1 MVLTCYFPEIPKL
14 RGTSKMLDHIRPVSS
29 SLEHSFV
36 PEEVFRSLTCATGSL
51 YSPEYLRSQQTT
63 KTPMGFRVSVF
74 PSPAFSCPERSLQW
88 GCAFIPWAKGKFAHL
103 GCLQTP
109 DRLWHYPNRRSK
121 FRHLTDHPV
130 TLTGAG
136 RDVSYLCDIAT
147 GQEAKKSMTGRSSF
161 TDSCRDQRG
170 SHGTVPCTPRATLA
184 DSLVPKEFHIV
195 KNRGVLPLKYFDDK
209 YTTLLEDREK
219 KLRLF
224 PSMKPSGRLEVIQ
237 LMEVMDSMLEKA
249 GVDKIIRVTGPSQ
262 LHNVL
267 ELMKAEQNI
276 YNIIFHELIRQVSV
290 DCVERGQLLSKLRQ
304 RYVSLLERIPEQMKT
319 LYKKM
324 MAQQLVNRHITEE
337 LLYFKES
344 VGQLASELYEVREHD
359 CKVTKEAEKT
369 QEELATAMQEAK
381 ANANLLEEYREL
393 YELQRRRLE
402 EQVLLLAQERDIW
415 SSAAYDLAL
424 KVGAGDQ
431 SYIARCLSSQKK
443 TVQIIIF
450 FQIADRN
457 QLTLVRRLH
466 VSGKTLTNV
475 LKHFIVLLASK
486 GTGDLA
492 DLQEETEQFRERL
505 GRIGA
510 EIERSEESSQ
520 GKLQIVCSSLNKW
533 LQYFNSSDSSSLMN
547 EKLLDEILQDIK
559 NLINMLKEDLEQYR
573 GEVHLRKTESLRS
586 TASLQEHWTELGQ
599 TLLNQH
605 RDFAG
610 ALPPQHAALE
620 EINQRACELYRQY
633 SIRISGNNGT
643 ARFLTALVRS
653 MEDWLFK
660 VQKLKRGSG
669 MHEAE
674 LRAFYH
680 KIPVWL
686 AQVDAVM
693 SCIGS
698 SQLHE
703 AESDKKPHFP
713 VVPREFFQIIQ
724 RWVLSMNNEVEKNIM
739 HLNEK
744 VTELHRNLTLW
755 LVNLLRH
762 MTADRLSWECPQQQ
776 ESDTKTDEELRLL
789 GARKLQ
795 HGAEELIAEMGRL
808 AGSIVSCC
816 GEIVHAIVR
825 KKRSEMDSEADFE
838 LEELNKIKTEC
849 CNWIQVCSLLLSE
862 IKGTPISFLDLE
874 DLRNLFGSEVELRN
888 LFGSEELQLKLKLK
902 DTITQEEPEAEDAN
916 SSRKPVTEE
925 ETLEVKEKITIMQQQ
940 PDAGMGYLAENN
952 EATADVIRYVGHDS
966 NIHLKSLKS
975 DIVSVT
981 GREMTATK
989 SSTPF
994 SQKEFEA
1001 LAMLEHLQ
1009 VQLLETE
1016 IRAQNAEERS
1026 EGLEEKLEE
1035 ALQRIKELECEL
1047 EKEGKVIPEATHQK
1061 GQGHQRQN
1069 IGPGNGCARE
1079 ICFEARGD
1087 AAGQVK
1093 GQEQSRHPPKGHQD

>member
-1 MVLTCYFPEIPKL
+1 MPATGAPVPGPKANGRKLSGAPRAGSVGEDWSDIPKL
-14 RGTSKMLDHIRPVSS
+14 RRGTSRMLDRIRPVSS

-36 PEEVFRSLTCATGSL
+36 PEEVFRSLTCASSSV
-51 YSPEYLRSQQTT
+51 YSPEYLRSPQTT
-63 KTPMGFRVSVF
+63 KTPMGFR
-74 PSPAFSCPERSLQW
+74 
-88 GCAFIPWAKGKFAHL
+88 

-130 TLTGAG
+130 SLTGAG
-136 RDVSYLCDIAT
+136 RDASYFCDVAT
-147 GQEAKKSMTGRSSF
+147 GQKAKKAMTGRSSF
-161 TDSCRDQRG
+161 SEGRQDQRG
-170 SHGTVPCTPRATLA
+170 SRGTVLCTPRATLA

-224 PSMKPSGRLEVIQ
+224 PSVKPSGRLEVIQ

-249 GVDKIIRVTGPSQ
+249 GVDKLIRVTGPSQ
-262 LHNVL
+262 LHNML

-276 YNIIFHELIRQVSV
+276 YNIVFHELIRQVSV

-304 RYVSLLERIPEQMKT
+304 RYVGLLERIPEQMKT

-324 MAQQLVNRHITEE
+324 MAQQLVDRHITEE

-344 VGQLASELYEVREHD
+344 VGQLASELCEVREHD
-359 CKVTKEAEKT
+359 HKVTKEAEEA
-369 QEELATAMQEAK
+369 QEELAAAMQEAK
-381 ANANLLEEYREL
+381 ANANLLEEYRGL

-424 KVGAGDQ
+424 K
-431 SYIARCLSSQKK
+431 I
-443 TVQIIIF
+443 T
-450 FQIADRN
+450 DRN

-466 VSGKTLTNV
+466 VSGKTLTSV

-486 GTGDLA
+486 DTGDLA

-505 GRIGA
+505 GCIGA

-520 GKLQIVCSSLNKW
+520 GKLQIVCSSLNKR
-533 LQYFNSSDSSSLMN
+533 LQYFHCSDFSSPMN
-547 EKLLDEILQDIK
+547 EKLLDEILQDTK
-559 NLINMLKEDLEQYR
+559 NLINMLKEDLQQYG
-573 GEVHLRKTESLRS
+573 GEVHLRKMESLRS
-586 TASLQEHWTELGQ
+586 AASLQEHWMELGQ
-599 TLLNQH
+599 TMLNRH

-610 ALPPQHAALE
+610 ALPPQHAALQ
-620 EINQRACELYRQY
+620 EINQRACELYQQY
-633 SIRISGNNGT
+633 NTRISGNNGT

-660 VQKLKRGSG
+660 VQKLKQGSG

-674 LRAFYH
+674 LQAFCH
-680 KIPVWL
+680 KIPAWL
-686 AQVDAVM
+686 VQADAVM

-698 SQLHE
+698 NQLHE

-713 VVPREFFQIIQ
+713 VVPREFFKMIQ
-724 RWVLSMNNEVEKNIM
+724 LWVLSIHNEVEKNIT

-762 MTADRLSWECPQQQ
+762 TTADRLSWECHQWQ
-776 ESDTKTDEELRLL
+776 ESDREMDEELRLL
-789 GARKLQ
+789 RAHKLQ
-795 HGAEELIAEMGRL
+795 HEAEELVAEMGRL
-808 AGSIVSCC
+808 SGSIVSCC
-816 GEIVHAIVR
+816 REIVNAIVR

-849 CNWIQVCSLLLSE
+849 CNWIQACSLLLSE
-862 IKGTPISFLDLE
+862 IKGTPVSFLDLE
-874 DLRNLFGSEVELRN
+874 KLRNLFE
-888 LFGSEELQLKLKLK
+888 SEE
-902 DTITQEEPEAEDAN
+902 
-916 SSRKPVTEE
+916 
-925 ETLEVKEKITIMQQQ
+925 Q
-940 PDAGMGYLAENN
+940 PGAGMDYLTEDN
-952 EATADVIRYVGHDS
+952 EATADMIRYVGHDS

-981 GREMTATK
+981 GRTMTATK

-1035 ALQRIKELECEL
+1035 ALQRIKELESEL
-1047 EKEGKVIPEATHQK
+1047 EKEGKVIPEPTHK
-1061 GQGHQRQN
+1061 
-1069 IGPGNGCARE
+1069 E
-1079 ICFEARGD
+1079 
-1087 AAGQVK
+1087 
-1093 GQEQSRHPPKGHQD
+1093 GQEKCFQENISEIRACSSPKASTSGQSKGSRKSKH

>member
-1 MVLTCYFPEIPKL
+1 MPTTRAPVPGPKADGTKPSGAPWAGSVSKDRSEIPKL
-14 RGTSKMLDHIRPVSS
+14 RRGTSRMLDHIRPVSS
-29 SLEHSFV
+29 SLEYSFV
-36 PEEVFRSLTCATGSL
+36 PEEVFRSLTCASSSL
-51 YSPEYLRSQQTT
+51 YSPEYSQSPQTT
-63 KTPMGFRVSVF
+63 KSPVGFR
-74 PSPAFSCPERSLQW
+74 
-88 GCAFIPWAKGKFAHL
+88 

-130 TLTGAG
+130 SLMGAG
-136 RDVSYLCDIAT
+136 RDASYLCDIAT
-147 GQEAKKSMTGRSSF
+147 GQKAKKAMTGRSSF
-161 TDSCRDQRG
+161 SEGRRDQRG
-170 SHGTVPCTPRATLA
+170 SRGTVLCTPQATLA

-224 PSMKPSGRLEVIQ
+224 PSVKPSGRLEVIQ

-262 LHNVL
+262 LHNML

-304 RYVSLLERIPEQMKT
+304 RYVGLLERIPEQMKT

-324 MAQQLVNRHITEE
+324 MTQQLVDRHITEE

-344 VGQLASELYEVREHD
+344 VGQLASELCEVRECDH
-359 CKVTKEAEKT
+359 KVAKEAEEAR
-369 QEELATAMQEAK
+369 EELAAAMQEAK

-402 EQVLLLAQERDIW
+402 EQVVLLAQERDIW

-424 KVGAGDQ
+424 K
-431 SYIARCLSSQKK
+431 
-443 TVQIIIF
+443 II
-450 FQIADRN
+450 DRN

-466 VSGKTLTNV
+466 VSGKTLTDI

-486 GTGDLA
+486 DTGDLA

-505 GRIGA
+505 GHIGA

-520 GKLQIVCSSLNKW
+520 GKLQLVCSSLNKR
-533 LQYFNSSDSSSLMN
+533 LQNFHCSDFSSPMN
-547 EKLLDEILQDIK
+547 EKLLDEILQDTK
-559 NLINMLKEDLEQYR
+559 NLINMLKEDLQQYG

-586 TASLQEHWTELGQ
+586 AASLQEHWMELGQ
-599 TLLNQH
+599 TVLNRH

-620 EINQRACELYRQY
+620 EINQRGCELYQQY
-633 SIRISGNNGT
+633 NIRISGNNGT

-660 VQKLKRGSG
+660 VQKLKQGSG
-669 MHEAE
+669 MHKAE
-674 LRAFYH
+674 LQAFYH

-698 SQLHE
+698 NQLHE

-713 VVPREFFQIIQ
+713 VVPREFFKMIQ
-724 RWVLSMNNEVEKNIM
+724 QWVLSINNEVEKNIT

-755 LVNLLRH
+755 LVNVLRH
-762 MTADRLSWECPQQQ
+762 TTADRLSWECHQRQ
-776 ESDTKTDEELRLL
+776 ESHREMDEELRLL
-789 GARKLQ
+789 RAHKLQ
-795 HGAEELIAEMGRL
+795 HEAEELVAEMGRL
-808 AGSIVSCC
+808 SVSIVSCC
-816 GEIVHAIVR
+816 RKIVNAIVR

-849 CNWIQVCSLLLSE
+849 CNWIQACSLLLSE
-862 IKGTPISFLDLE
+862 IKGNPVSFMGLE
-874 DLRNLFGSEVELRN
+874 KLRNLFE
-888 LFGSEELQLKLKLK
+888 SEELQLNLKLK
-902 DTITQEEPEAEDAN
+902 GTIISSTQEELEAEGTN

-925 ETLEVKEKITIMQQQ
+925 ETLEVKEEIAVMQEQ
-940 PDAGMGYLAENN
+940 PGAGTDYLTEDNKV
-952 EATADVIRYVGHDS
+952 TADMIRYVGHDS

-1001 LAMLEHLQ
+1001 LAVLEHLQ

-1035 ALQRIKELECEL
+1035 ALQRIKELESEL
-1047 EKEGKVIPEATHQK
+1047 EKEGKVIQEATH
-1061 GQGHQRQN
+1061 
-1069 IGPGNGCARE
+1069 
-1079 ICFEARGD
+1079 
-1087 AAGQVK
+1087 K
-1093 GQEQSRHPPKGHQD
+1093 GQEKCFQESISEVGACSSPKASTSGQPKGSRKSKH

>member
-1 MVLTCYFPEIPKL
+1 MPTTGVPVPGPQADGRKRSGAARAGSVGQDRSEIPKP
-14 RGTSKMLDHIRPVSS
+14 RGTSRMLHHIRRVSS

-36 PEEVFRSLTCATGSL
+36 PEEVFRSLTCASSSL
-51 YSPEYLRSQQTT
+51 CSPEYLRSPQTT
-63 KTPMGFRVSVF
+63 KTPMGFR
-74 PSPAFSCPERSLQW
+74 
-88 GCAFIPWAKGKFAHL
+88 
-103 GCLQTP
+103 GCLQPP

-130 TLTGAG
+130 SLTGAG

-147 GQEAKKSMTGRSSF
+147 GQEAKKSMPGKSSF
-161 TDSCRDQRG
+161 TESCRDQRG
-170 SHGTVPCTPRATLA
+170 SRGTVPRTPRATLA
-184 DSLVPKEFHIV
+184 DSLIPKEFHIV
-195 KNRGVLPLKYFDDK
+195 KNRGVLPLKYFDHK

-249 GVDKIIRVTGPSQ
+249 GVDKLIRVTGPSQ
-262 LHNVL
+262 LHNLL

-276 YNIIFHELIRQVSV
+276 YNIVFHELIRQVSV

-304 RYVSLLERIPEQMKT
+304 RYVSLLERVPEQMKT

-324 MAQQLVNRHITEE
+324 MAQQLVNRHIAEE
-337 LLYFKES
+337 LLRFKES
-344 VGQLASELYEVREHD
+344 VGQLASELYEVREQD
-359 CKVTKEAEKT
+359 CKVTKEAEKA

-381 ANANLLEEYREL
+381 ANADPLEEYREL
-393 YELQRRRLE
+393 YELQRRQLE
-402 EQVLLLAQERDIW
+402 EQVLLLAQERDVW

-424 KVGAGDQ
+424 KIV
-431 SYIARCLSSQKK
+431 
-443 TVQIIIF
+443 
-450 FQIADRN
+450 DRN
-457 QLTLVRRLH
+457 QLTFVRRLH

-486 GTGDLA
+486 DTGDLA

-505 GRIGA
+505 GHVGA

-520 GKLQIVCSSLNKW
+520 GKLQIVCSSLNKQ
-533 LQYFNSSDSSSLMN
+533 LQYFHSSDSSSPMN

-559 NLINMLKEDLEQYR
+559 NLINMLKEDLEQYG

-586 TASLQEHWTELGQ
+586 AASLQEHWTELGQ
-599 TLLNQH
+599 TLLNRH
-605 RDFAG
+605 RDSAG

-620 EINQRACELYRQY
+620 EINRMACELYWQY
-633 SIRISGNNGT
+633 NIRISGNNGT

-660 VQKLKRGSG
+660 VQKPKQGSS

-680 KIPVWL
+680 KIPAWL

-693 SCIGS
+693 SCLGS
-698 SQLHE
+698 SQSHE
-703 AESDKKPHFP
+703 AECDKKPHFL
-713 VVPREFFQIIQ
+713 VVPREFFQMIQ
-724 RWVLSMNNEVEKNIM
+724 QWILSMNNEVEKNIT

-755 LVNLLRH
+755 LVDLLRY
-762 MTADRLSWECPQQQ
+762 MTADRLSWECPQRQ
-776 ESDTKTDEELRLL
+776 ESDTEMDEELRLL
-789 GARKLQ
+789 RVHKLQ
-795 HGAEELIAEMGRL
+795 HGAEELVAEMGRL
-808 AGSIVSCC
+808 AGSIVSSCR
-816 GEIVHAIVR
+816 EIVNAIVR
-825 KKRSEMDSEADFE
+825 KKRAEMDLEADFE
-838 LEELNKIKTEC
+838 MEELNKIKTEC

-862 IKGTPISFLDLE
+862 IKGTPVSFLDLE
-874 DLRNLFGSEVELRN
+874 DLKKLFGP
-888 LFGSEELQLKLKLK
+888 EELQLKLKLK
-902 DTITQEEPEAEDAN
+902 DTIISSTQEELEAEDAN
-916 SSRKPVTEE
+916 SSRKPITEE
-925 ETLEVKEKITIMQQQ
+925 ETLEVKEEIAIMQQQ
-940 PDAGMGYLAENN
+940 PGAGMDYLTEGN
-952 EATADVIRYVGHDS
+952 EATADMIRYVGHDS

-981 GREMTATK
+981 GREMTASK

-1026 EGLEEKLEE
+1026 EGLEQKLEE
-1035 ALQRIKELECEL
+1035 ALQRIKELESEL
-1047 EKEGKVIPEATHQK
+1047 EKEGKVIPEATHK
-1061 GQGHQRQN
+1061 
-1069 IGPGNGCARE
+1069 E
-1079 ICFEARGD
+1079 
-1087 AAGQVK
+1087 
-1093 GQEQSRHPPKGHQD
+1093 GQEKYSQESVSEVGACSSPKASTSGQSKGSTKSKY

>member
-1 MVLTCYFPEIPKL
+1 MPTTGVPVPGRKADGRKRSGAGRAGSVGKDRSDIPKP
-14 RGTSKMLDHIRPVSS
+14 RGTSRMLDHTRPVSP

-36 PEEVFRSLTCATGSL
+36 PEEVFRSLTCASSSL
-51 YSPEYLRSQQTT
+51 YSPEYLRSPQTT
-63 KTPMGFRVSVF
+63 KTPLGFR
-74 PSPAFSCPERSLQW
+74 
-88 GCAFIPWAKGKFAHL
+88 

-130 TLTGAG
+130 SLTGAG

-147 GQEAKKSMTGRSSF
+147 GQGDKKPMTGRSSF
-161 TDSCRDQRG
+161 TESCRDQGG
-170 SHGTVPCTPRATLA
+170 SRGTVPRTPRATLA

-237 LMEVMDSMLEKA
+237 LMDVMDSMLEKA
-249 GVDKIIRVTGPSQ
+249 GVDKLIRVTGPSQ
-262 LHNVL
+262 LHNLL

-276 YNIIFHELIRQVSV
+276 YNIVFHELIRQVSV
-290 DCVERGQLLSKLRQ
+290 DCVERGQLLSRLRQ
-304 RYVSLLERIPEQMKT
+304 RYVGLLERIPEQMKT
-319 LYKKM
+319 LYKKL
-324 MAQQLVNRHITEE
+324 MAQRLVDRHITEE
-337 LLYFKES
+337 LLCFKES

-359 CKVTKEAEKT
+359 RKVTKEAGKA

-381 ANANLLEEYREL
+381 ENADFLEEYREL

-402 EQVLLLAQERDIW
+402 EQVLLLAQERDVW

-424 KVGAGDQ
+424 KIV
-431 SYIARCLSSQKK
+431 
-443 TVQIIIF
+443 
-450 FQIADRN
+450 DRN
-457 QLTLVRRLH
+457 QLTLVRKIH
-466 VSGKTLTNV
+466 VSGKTLTNIF
-475 LKHFIVLLASK
+475 KHFIVLLASK
-486 GTGDLA
+486 DTGDLA

-505 GRIGA
+505 GHVGA

-520 GKLQIVCSSLNKW
+520 GKLQIVCSSLNKR
-533 LQYFNSSDSSSLMN
+533 LQYFHSSDSSSPMN

-559 NLINMLKEDLEQYR
+559 NLINMLKEDLEQYG
-573 GEVHLRKTESLRS
+573 GEVHLRKMESLRS
-586 TASLQEHWTELGQ
+586 AASLQEHWTELGQ
-599 TLLNQH
+599 TLLNRH

-620 EINQRACELYRQY
+620 EINQRACELYQQY
-633 SIRISGNNGT
+633 NIRISGNNGT

-669 MHEAE
+669 THEAE
-674 LRAFYH
+674 LQAFYH
-680 KIPVWL
+680 KIPAWL

-693 SCIGS
+693 SCLGS

-703 AESDKKPHFP
+703 AESDKKQHFP
-713 VVPREFFQIIQ
+713 VVLREFFQMIQ

-762 MTADRLSWECPQQQ
+762 MTADRMSWECPQRQ
-776 ESDTKTDEELRLL
+776 ESGTEMDEELRLL
-789 GARKLQ
+789 RARKLQ
-795 HGAEELIAEMGRL
+795 HGAEELVVEMSRL

-816 GEIVHAIVR
+816 HEIVNAIVR
-825 KKRSEMDSEADFE
+825 KKRSEMDLEADFE

-849 CNWIQVCSLLLSE
+849 CNWIQACSLLLSE
-862 IKGTPISFLDLE
+862 IKGTPVSFLDLE
-874 DLRNLFGSEVELRN
+874 DLRK

-902 DTITQEEPEAEDAN
+902 DVIISSTQEELEAEDAN
-916 SSRKPVTEE
+916 SNRKPVTEE
-925 ETLEVKEKITIMQQQ
+925 ETLEVKEEIAIMQKQ
-940 PDAGMGYLAENN
+940 PGAGMDYLTEDN
-952 EATADVIRYVGHDS
+952 EAAADVIRYVGHDS

-975 DIVSVT
+975 DIISVT

-1001 LAMLEHLQ
+1001 LAVLEHLQ

-1026 EGLEEKLEE
+1026 EGLEQKLEE
-1035 ALQRIKELECEL
+1035 ALQRIKELESEL
-1047 EKEGKVIPEATHQK
+1047 EKEGKVIPEATHK
-1061 GQGHQRQN
+1061 
-1069 IGPGNGCARE
+1069 E
-1079 ICFEARGD
+1079 
-1087 AAGQVK
+1087 
-1093 GQEQSRHPPKGHQD
+1093 GQEKYFQESISEVGACSSPKASTSGLSKGSRKK

>member
-1 MVLTCYFPEIPKL
+1 MPTTGVPVPGPKAEGRRWSGAGHTGSIGEERSEIPKL
-14 RGTSKMLDHIRPVSS
+14 RGIPRMLDHIRPVSS
-29 SLEHSFV
+29 SLERSFV
-36 PEEVFRSLTCATGSL
+36 PEEVFRSLTCASSSL
-51 YSPEYLRSQQTT
+51 NSPEYLQSPQTT
-63 KTPMGFRVSVF
+63 KIPLGFR
-74 PSPAFSCPERSLQW
+74 
-88 GCAFIPWAKGKFAHL
+88 

-130 TLTGAG
+130 SLTGAG
-136 RDVSYLCDIAT
+136 RDVSYLCDVAT
-147 GQEAKKSMTGRSSF
+147 GQEAKKATTGRSSF
-161 TDSCRDQRG
+161 AGSCRDQRG
-170 SHGTVPCTPRATLA
+170 SRSTVPHTPRATLA
-184 DSLVPKEFHIV
+184 DTLVPKEFHIV

-249 GVDKIIRVTGPSQ
+249 GVDKLIRVTGPSQ
-262 LHNVL
+262 LHNLL

-276 YNIIFHELIRQVSV
+276 YNIVFHELIRQVSV
-290 DCVERGQLLSKLRQ
+290 DCMERGQLLSKLRQ
-304 RYVSLLERIPEQMKT
+304 RYVGLLERIPEQMKT

-324 MAQQLVNRHITEE
+324 MAQQLVDRHITEE

-344 VGQLASELYEVREHD
+344 VGQLASELCEVREHD
-359 CKVTKEAEKT
+359 RKVTKEAEKA
-369 QEELATAMQEAK
+369 QEELAAAMWEAK
-381 ANANLLEEYREL
+381 GNANLFEEYREL
-393 YELQRRRLE
+393 YELQRARLE
-402 EQVLLLAQERDIW
+402 EQVLQLARERDIW

-424 KVGAGDQ
+424 K
-431 SYIARCLSSQKK
+431 
-443 TVQIIIF
+443 II
-450 FQIADRN
+450 DRK

-486 GTGDLA
+486 DTGDLA

-505 GRIGA
+505 GRAGA
-510 EIERSEESSQ
+510 EMERSEESSQ

-533 LQYFNSSDSSSLMN
+533 LQYFHCSDFSSPLN

-559 NLINMLKEDLEQYR
+559 NLINMLKEDLRQYG
-573 GEVHLRKTESLRS
+573 GEVHLRKMESLRS
-586 TASLQEHWTELGQ
+586 AASLQEHWTDLGL
-599 TLLNQH
+599 TVLNRH

-620 EINQRACELYRQY
+620 EINQRACELYQQY
-633 SIRISGNNGT
+633 NIRISGNNGT

-660 VQKLKRGSG
+660 VQKLKQGSG
-669 MHEAE
+669 MHEVE
-674 LRAFYH
+674 LWTFYH
-680 KIPVWL
+680 EIPAWL

-703 AESDKKPHFP
+703 AKSDKKPHFP
-713 VVPREFFQIIQ
+713 VVRREFFQMIQ
-724 RWVLSMNNEVEKNIM
+724 RWVLSMNNEVEKNIT

-744 VTELHRNLTLW
+744 VTELHRNLSLW
-755 LVNLLRH
+755 LVNLLRY
-762 MTADRLSWECPQQQ
+762 MIADRLSCECPQRQ
-776 ESDTKTDEELRLL
+776 EADTKMDEELRLL
-789 GARKLQ
+789 RACKLQ
-795 HGAEELIAEMGRL
+795 HEAEELVAEMGKL
-808 AGSIVSCC
+808 SGSIVSCC
-816 GEIVHAIVR
+816 REIVNAIVR
-825 KKRSEMDSEADFE
+825 KKRSEMDLEADFE

-862 IKGTPISFLDLE
+862 IKGTPVSFLDLE
-874 DLRNLFGSEVELRN
+874 ELRN

-902 DTITQEEPEAEDAN
+902 DTIISSTQEELEAEDAN

-925 ETLEVKEKITIMQQQ
+925 EILVVKEEIAIMQQQ
-940 PDAGMGYLAENN
+940 SGAGMDYLTEGD
-952 EATADVIRYVGHDS
+952 EATADMIRCVGHDS

-975 DIVSVT
+975 DTVSVT

-989 SSTPF
+989 SLTPF
-994 SQKEFEA
+994 SQKRFEA

-1016 IRAQNAEERS
+1016 IRAQNAEERA

-1035 ALQRIKELECEL
+1035 ALQRIKELESEL
-1047 EKEGKVIPEATHQK
+1047 EKEGKVIPEATHK
-1061 GQGHQRQN
+1061 
-1069 IGPGNGCARE
+1069 E
-1079 ICFEARGD
+1079 
-1087 AAGQVK
+1087 
-1093 GQEQSRHPPKGHQD
+1093 GQEKYFQESVSEVSTCSSPKASTSGQSKGSRKSKH

>member
-1 MVLTCYFPEIPKL
+1 MPTTGVPGPGPKADGRKRSGAARAGSVGEDRSEIPKL
-14 RGTSKMLDHIRPVSS
+14 RGTSRMLHHIRPVSS

-36 PEEVFRSLTCATGSL
+36 PEEVFRSLTCASSSL
-51 YSPEYLRSQQTT
+51 YSPEYLRSPQTT
-63 KTPMGFRVSVF
+63 KTPMGFR
-74 PSPAFSCPERSLQW
+74 
-88 GCAFIPWAKGKFAHL
+88 

-130 TLTGAG
+130 SLTGAG

-147 GQEAKKSMTGRSSF
+147 GQEAKKSMPGKSSF
-161 TDSCRDQRG
+161 TESCRDQRG
-170 SHGTVPCTPRATLA
+170 SRGTVPRTPRATLA

-195 KNRGVLPLKYFDDK
+195 KNRGVLPLKYFDHK

-249 GVDKIIRVTGPSQ
+249 GVDKLIRVTGPSQ
-262 LHNVL
+262 LHNLL

-276 YNIIFHELIRQVSV
+276 YNIVFHELIRQVSV

-304 RYVSLLERIPEQMKT
+304 RYVGLMERVPEQMKT

-324 MAQQLVNRHITEE
+324 MAQQLVNRHIAEE

-359 CKVTKEAEKT
+359 CKVTKEAEKA

-381 ANANLLEEYREL
+381 ANADPLEEYREL
-393 YELQRRRLE
+393 YELQRRQLE
-402 EQVLLLAQERDIW
+402 EQVLLLAQERDVW

-424 KVGAGDQ
+424 KIV
-431 SYIARCLSSQKK
+431 
-443 TVQIIIF
+443 
-450 FQIADRN
+450 DRN

-466 VSGKTLTNV
+466 VSGKTLINV

-486 GTGDLA
+486 DTGDLA
-492 DLQEETEQFRERL
+492 GLQEETEQFRERL
-505 GRIGA
+505 GRVGA
-510 EIERSEESSQ
+510 EIERSEESSR
-520 GKLQIVCSSLNKW
+520 GKLQIVCSSLNKR
-533 LQYFNSSDSSSLMN
+533 LQYFHSSDSSSPMN

-559 NLINMLKEDLEQYR
+559 NLINMLKEDLEQYG
-573 GEVHLRKTESLRS
+573 GEVHLRKMESLRS
-586 TASLQEHWTELGQ
+586 AASLQEHWMELGQ
-599 TLLNQH
+599 TLLNRH

-620 EINQRACELYRQY
+620 EINQMACELYWQY
-633 SIRISGNNGT
+633 NIRISGNNGT
-643 ARFLTALVRS
+643 ARFLTALVGS

-660 VQKLKRGSG
+660 VQKPKRGSG

-674 LRAFYH
+674 LWAFYH
-680 KIPVWL
+680 KIPAWL
-686 AQVDAVM
+686 AQVDAAM
-693 SCIGS
+693 SCLGS

-713 VVPREFFQIIQ
+713 VVPREFFQMIQ
-724 RWVLSMNNEVEKNIM
+724 QWILSMNNEVEKNIT
-739 HLNEK
+739 HLNKK
-744 VTELHRNLTLW
+744 VTELHRNLSLW
-755 LVNLLRH
+755 LVDLLRH
-762 MTADRLSWECPQQQ
+762 MTADRLSWECPRRQ
-776 ESDTKTDEELRLL
+776 ESDTEMDEELRLL
-789 GARKLQ
+789 RVHKLQ
-795 HGAEELIAEMGRL
+795 HRAEELVAEMGRL
-808 AGSIVSCC
+808 TGSIVSCC
-816 GEIVHAIVR
+816 REIVNAIVR
-825 KKRSEMDSEADFE
+825 KKRSEMDLEADFE
-838 LEELNKIKTEC
+838 MEELNKIKTEC

-862 IKGTPISFLDLE
+862 IKGTPVSFLDLE
-874 DLRNLFGSEVELRN
+874 DLKK

-902 DTITQEEPEAEDAN
+902 DTIISSTQKELEAEDAN

-925 ETLEVKEKITIMQQQ
+925 ETLEVKEEIAILQQQ
-940 PDAGMGYLAENN
+940 PGAGMDYLTEDN
-952 EATADVIRYVGHDS
+952 EATADMIRYVGHDS

-1001 LAMLEHLQ
+1001 LAMLENLQ

-1026 EGLEEKLEE
+1026 EGLEQKLEE
-1035 ALQRIKELECEL
+1035 ALQRIKELESEL
-1047 EKEGKVIPEATHQK
+1047 EKEGKAIPEATHK
-1061 GQGHQRQN
+1061 
-1069 IGPGNGCARE
+1069 
-1079 ICFEARGD
+1079 D
-1087 AAGQVK
+1087 
-1093 GQEQSRHPPKGHQD
+1093 GQEKYFQESVSELGACSSPKASTSGQSKGSRKSKY

>member
-1 MVLTCYFPEIPKL
+1 MPTTGVPVPGPKADGRKPSGALQAGSVGEDRSEIPKL

-63 KTPMGFRVSVF
+63 KTPMGFR
-74 PSPAFSCPERSLQW
+74 
-88 GCAFIPWAKGKFAHL
+88 

-424 KVGAGDQ
+424 K
-431 SYIARCLSSQKK
+431 
-443 TVQIIIF
+443 
-450 FQIADRN
+450 IADRN

-559 NLINMLKEDLEQYR
+559 NLINPRGGPTSGGTASLLLFFQMLKEDLEQYR

-1061 GQGHQRQN
+1061 GQ
-1069 IGPGNGCARE
+1069 E
-1079 ICFEARGD
+1079 KCFQESVSEVRACSSPK
-1087 AAGQVK
+1087 ASTSGQSK
-1093 GQEQSRHPPKGHQD
+1093 GSRKSKH